1 MHDAYEETSILN
13 ISVQIESMAA
23 YDDNLL
29 IGTREGHLLMYNVPS
44 VSDDNHKLELLR
56 HSKNFNKKRI
66 TQIDVVSEY
75 NLLIILTD
83 NIICI
88 HDLNSPN
95 FQQLYQLQKTRGAT
109 LFALDIK
116 NETVNAEKETV
127 VHLCVAV
134 KRKLQLYSSKGKK
147 FEAFNGIELTV
158 PDIPRE
164 LIQHNP
170 IKWTDT
176 PSAIAW
182 DDPYLLGIVHDRLEV
197 YTIEGCLHIQTIK
210 DLNKARLIYRCKQGK
225 VFVAS
230 ISHVW
235 CVRAVD
241 LTHQIRTLLEQTQ
254 FQLAIKLTSL
264 LDISEEEK
272 QKQIYKIQTL
282 YAHHLFHSK
291 RFQEAMDQFLKI
303 GTDPYEV
310 IMLFPDLVTP
320 SSNNPEVND
329 PTLPKLQDR
338 EKSLRALIIFLT
350 EVRHKLMR
358 DAKPKDKENSEEKSL
373 VDGKKNMTAVATEQ
387 LLKIIDTTL
396 LKCYLQTTDALV
408 APLLRLNHCHL
419 AEAEKTLLMH
429 QKYHEFIILYQT
441 KGQHRKALELLE
453 KHAKE
458 NDSSL
463 KGTARTIQY
472 LQQLGKDH
480 MDLILKFA
488 SWVLNEDPEQ
498 GLRIFLEDMQQV
510 EQLPRPKVL
519 DYLLRCHKDLV
530 ITYLEHVV
538 YVWVDTNPLFHNVLI
553 HQYKE
558 KCLACMSKNA
568 TPAEKQT
575 AQHIRQ
581 KLQQFLEKSTRYT
594 PETILVH
601 FPFDN
606 LLEERAIILERLGRH
621 QQAISIYISLLNDI
635 PKAIEYCYNVYTR
648 YQNQENV
655 DKQKQSDGA
664 DEVYVM
670 LIQQLLKPDNGVLTT
685 GCSPKIQRTAQPD
698 LEMAL
703 ELLEKHA
710 SKINPLKT
718 LEVIPDTVPIGRI
731 KHFLEVSLQEKL
743 NARRR
748 IQVLRSLLYAEHL
761 QVQEQR
767 MHYESQSVLMTEF
780 NICPVCKKRFGN
792 QSHVLSCS
800 MRSVRKPLRGLG
812 NLFRRWKT
820 PNRLGYLRHLLERR
834 VTTHRL
840 PLKSPAEY
848 LHTGS
853 GDRFG
858 GIKQAAGCYSSRLN
872 VIQNNQEGFSIHSS
886 HNHKST
892 YQVVPFC
899 DCRTQETNSQAVVRA
914 ALTGEE
920 KVMELFFLVKVKAK
934 A

>member
-1 MHDAYEETSILN
+1 MHDAYEKISILN
-13 ISVQIESMAA
+13 ISVQIESMTA

-29 IGTREGHLLMYNVPS
+29 IGTREGHLLMYNIPP
-44 VSDDNHKLELLR
+44 VSDDNHKLEILR

-66 TQIDVVSEY
+66 TQIDVVPEY
-75 NLLIILTD
+75 NILIILTD
-83 NIICI
+83 NIVCI

-109 LFALDIK
+109 LFTLDIQRTQSLTGEK
-116 NETVNAEKETV
+116 NTV
-127 VHLCVAV
+127 VRLCVAV
-134 KRKLQLYSSKGKK
+134 KRKLQLYYWKAKK
-147 FEAFNGIELTV
+147 FEEFNDFELTV

-164 LIQHNP
+164 LSWCGETLVLGFRGLSYTILELNGKTKELFPTGKSPEPNVTKLSDTSFVLGKDSQSFVMDTKGELIQHSP
-170 IKWTDT
+170 IKWSDT

-182 DDPYLLGIVHDRLEV
+182 DDPYLLGIVHDKLEI

-230 ISHVW
+230 ISHIW
-235 CVRAVD
+235 CIRAVD
-241 LTHQIRTLLEQTQ
+241 VTLQIRTLLEQTQ
-254 FQLAIKLTSL
+254 FQLALKLTSL
-264 LDISEEEK
+264 SDISEEEK
-272 QKQIYKIQTL
+272 VKQIYKIQTL
-282 YAHHLFHSK
+282 YAHHLFRSK
-291 RFQEAMDQFLKI
+291 RFQEAMDLFLKL

-310 IMLFPDLVTP
+310 IMLFPDLATP
-320 SSNNPEVND
+320 SSNNSETND
-329 PTLPKLQDR
+329 PTLPKLQDHDL
-338 EKSLRALIIFLT
+338 EKGLRALIVFLT
-350 EVRHKLMR
+350 EVRLKLLS
-358 DAKPKDKENSEEKSL
+358 DTKGKDKNNGKEKSL
-373 VDGKKNMTAVATEQ
+373 MEGEKNMTAVATEQ

-429 QKYHEFIILYQT
+429 QKYPELIILYQT

-472 LQQLGKDH
+472 LQHLGKDH

-488 SWVLNEDPEQ
+488 GWVLNEDPEQ
-498 GLRIFLEDMQQV
+498 GLRIFMEDIQEV

-538 YVWVDTNPLFHNVLI
+538 HVWEDTNPLFHDVLI

-558 KCLACMSKNA
+558 KCLTCMSKNA

-575 AQHIRQ
+575 VQHVRQ
-581 KLQQFLEKSTRYT
+581 KLQNFLEKSVHYT

-601 FPFDN
+601 FPFDQ
-606 LLEERAIILERLGRH
+606 LFEERAIILGRLGRH

-635 PKAIEYCYNVYTR
+635 PKATEYCHNVYTN
-648 YQNQENV
+648 YKNQQNA

-670 LIQQLLKPDNGVLTT
+670 LIQQLLQPNKEDLTI
-685 GCSPKIQRTAQPD
+685 GCGPNMQRTVQPD

-703 ELLEKHA
+703 QLLEEHA
-710 SKINPLKT
+710 SKINPLKA
-718 LEVIPDTVPIGRI
+718 LGVLPDSVPIGRI
-731 KHFLEVSLQEKL
+731 KHFLEVSLQENL
-743 NARRR
+743 NTRRR
-748 IQVLRSLLYAEHL
+748 VQVLKGLLCAEHL

-767 MHYESQSVLMTEF
+767 MHYESQNVLMTEF

-792 QSHVLSCS
+792 QSAFARYPNGDIVHYSCQD
-800 MRSVRKPLRGLG
+800 RKG
-812 NLFRRWKT
+812 
-820 PNRLGYLRHLLERR
+820 
-834 VTTHRL
+834 
-840 PLKSPAEY
+840 
-848 LHTGS
+848 
-853 GDRFG
+853 
-858 GIKQAAGCYSSRLN
+858 
-872 VIQNNQEGFSIHSS
+872 
-886 HNHKST
+886 
-892 YQVVPFC
+892 
-899 DCRTQETNSQAVVRA
+899 
-914 ALTGEE
+914 
-920 KVMELFFLVKVKAK
+920 
-934 A
+934 

>member
-1 MHDAYEETSILN
+1 MHNAYEESSILN
-13 ISVQIESMAA
+13 ITVQIESMAA

-44 VSDDNHKLELLR
+44 VPDEHHKLELLR

-66 TQIDVVSEY
+66 TQIEVVPEY

-83 NIICI
+83 NIVCV

-95 FQQLYQLQKTRGAT
+95 FQQVCQLQKTRGAI
-109 LFALDIK
+109 LFALDVQSTQSLTGEK
-116 NETVNAEKETV
+116 NTV
-127 VHLCVAV
+127 VRLCVAV
-134 KRKLQLYSSKGKK
+134 KRKLQLYYWKGKK
-147 FEAFNGIELTV
+147 FVEFKDFELTI

-164 LIQHNP
+164 LCWCGEALVLGFRGLSYTILDLNGKTKELFPTGKSPEPSVTKLSDSSFVLGKDSQSFVMDTKGELVQHNP
-170 IKWTDT
+170 VKWTDI

-182 DDPYLLGIVHDRLEV
+182 DDPYLLGIVHDKLEV
-197 YTIEGCLHIQTIK
+197 YTIDGCLHIQTIK
-210 DLNKARLIYRCKQGK
+210 DLNKARLIYRCRQGK

-230 ISHVW
+230 TSHIW

-241 LTHQIRTLLEQTQ
+241 VTLQIRTLLEQTQ
-254 FQLAIKLTSL
+254 FQLALKLTSL
-264 LDISEEEK
+264 SDVSEEEK
-272 QKQIYKIQTL
+272 TKQIYKIQTL
-282 YAHHLFHSK
+282 YAHHLFRNK
-291 RFQEAMDQFLKI
+291 RFQEAMDLFLKL

-320 SSNNPEVND
+320 SVNNEVSD
-329 PTLPKLQDR
+329 QTELPKLQDHDL
-338 EKSLRALIIFLT
+338 EKGLRALIVFLT
-350 EVRHKLMR
+350 EVRHKLMSDNTSKGNGR
-358 DAKPKDKENSEEKSL
+358 PKENGKDKSL
-373 VDGKKNMTAVATEQ
+373 LLLMEGEKNMTAVATEQ

-429 QKYHEFIILYQT
+429 QKYPELIILYQT

-472 LQQLGKDH
+472 LQHLGKDH

-488 SWVLNEDPEQ
+488 GWVLNEDPEQ
-498 GLRIFLEDMQQV
+498 GLRIFMEDIQEV

-519 DYLLRCHKDLV
+519 DYLLRSHKDLA

-538 YVWVDTNPLFHNVLI
+538 HVWEDTNPLFHNVLI

-558 KCLACMSKNA
+558 KCLTCLSEDA
-568 TPAEKQT
+568 TPAEKQM
-575 AQHIRQ
+575 AQHVRQ
-581 KLQQFLEKSTRYT
+581 KLQQFLEKSAHYT

-601 FPFDN
+601 FPFDR
-606 LLEERAIILERLGRH
+606 LFEERAIILGRVGGH
-621 QQAISIYISLLNDI
+621 QQALSIYINLLNDVQ
-635 PKAIEYCYNVYTR
+635 KATEYCHNVYTA
-648 YQNQENV
+648 YHQNHRENA
-655 DKQKQSDGA
+655 DKQKQSDGGA
-664 DEVYVM
+664 DQVYVL
-670 LIQQLLKPDNGVLTT
+670 LIQQLLTEPEQRAAT
-685 GCSPKIQRTAQPD
+685 GCGSPEIQRTAQPD

-703 ELLEKHA
+703 QLLEKHA
-710 SKINPLKT
+710 SKINPLKA
-718 LEVIPDTVPIGRI
+718 LEVLPDTVPIGRI

-748 IQVLRSLLYAEHL
+748 IQVLKGLLCAEHL

-792 QSHVLSCS
+792 QSAFARYPNGEIVHYSCQD
-800 MRSVRKPLRGLG
+800 RKG
-812 NLFRRWKT
+812 
-820 PNRLGYLRHLLERR
+820 
-834 VTTHRL
+834 
-840 PLKSPAEY
+840 
-848 LHTGS
+848 
-853 GDRFG
+853 
-858 GIKQAAGCYSSRLN
+858 
-872 VIQNNQEGFSIHSS
+872 
-886 HNHKST
+886 
-892 YQVVPFC
+892 
-899 DCRTQETNSQAVVRA
+899 
-914 ALTGEE
+914 
-920 KVMELFFLVKVKAK
+920 
-934 A
+934 

>member
-13 ISVQIESMAA
+13 IAVQIESMAA

-66 TQIDVVSEY
+66 NQIDVVPEH

-83 NIICI
+83 NIVCV

-95 FQQLYQLQKTRGAT
+95 FQQISQLQKTRGAT
-109 LFALDIK
+109 LFTLDVQTSSNGEK
-116 NETVNAEKETV
+116 NTV
-127 VHLCVAV
+127 VRLCVAV
-134 KRKLQLYSSKGKK
+134 KRKLQLYSWKGKK
-147 FEAFNGIELTV
+147 FEEYGDFELSV
-158 PDIPRE
+158 SDIPRELSWCGESLILGFRGLSYTILDLKGKPKELFPTGKSPEPSVTKLSDNSFVLGKDSQSFIMDTKGE

-170 IKWTDT
+170 LKWSDT

-182 DDPYLLGIVHDRLEV
+182 DDPYLLGIVHDRLEI
-197 YTIEGCLHIQTIK
+197 YTIEGCMHIQTIK

-230 ISHVW
+230 ISHIW
-235 CVRAVD
+235 CVRGVD
-241 LTHQIRTLLEQTQ
+241 VTHQIRTLLEQDQ
-254 FQLAIKLTSL
+254 FQLALKLTSL
-264 LDISEEEK
+264 SDISEEEK
-272 QKQIYKIQTL
+272 IKQTYKIQTL
-282 YAHHLFHSK
+282 YAHHLFHNK
-291 RFQEAMDQFLKI
+291 RFQDAMDLFLKL

-310 IMLFPDLVTP
+310 ITLFPHLVTP
-320 SSNNPEVND
+320 STNNSEVSD
-329 PTLPKLQDR
+329 PSLPKLQDHDL
-338 EKSLRALIIFLT
+338 EKGLRALIVFLT
-350 EVRHKLMR
+350 EVRHKLLG
-358 DAKPKDKENSEEKSL
+358 DPKSKDKDNNKEKGL
-373 VDGKKNMTAVATEQ
+373 IEGEKNMTAVATEQ

-429 QKYHEFIILYQT
+429 QKYPELIILYQT
-441 KGQHRKALELLE
+441 KGQHKKALELLE

-463 KGTARTIQY
+463 KGTERTIQY
-472 LQQLGKDH
+472 LQHLGKDH

-488 SWVLNEDPEQ
+488 GWVLNEDPEQ
-498 GLRIFLEDMQQV
+498 GLRIFMEDIQEV

-538 YVWVDTNPLFHNVLI
+538 HVWEDTNPLYHNVLI

-558 KCLACMSKNA
+558 KCLASMSDTA

-581 KLQQFLEKSTRYT
+581 KLQQFLEKSVHYT

-606 LLEERAIILERLGRH
+606 LYEERAIILGRLGRH
-621 QQAISIYISLLNDI
+621 QQTISIYVSLLNDI
-635 PKAIEYCYNVYTR
+635 SKAIEYCNNVYAK
-648 YQNQENV
+648 YQKQEGT

-664 DEVYVM
+664 DEVYIL
-670 LIQQLLKPDNGVLTT
+670 LIQQLLKPDNEGLPMT
-685 GCSPKIQRTAQPD
+685 GRTPEIQRTPQPD

-703 ELLEKHA
+703 QILEKHA
-710 SKINPLKT
+710 SKINPLKAI
-718 LEVIPDTVPIGRI
+718 EVLPDTVPIGRI

-748 IQVLRSLLYAEHL
+748 IQVLKGLLYAEHL

-780 NICPVCKKRFGN
+780 NICPVCKKRFSN
-792 QSHVLSCS
+792 QSAFARYPNGDIVHYSCQD
-800 MRSVRKPLRGLG
+800 RK
-812 NLFRRWKT
+812 
-820 PNRLGYLRHLLERR
+820 
-834 VTTHRL
+834 V
-840 PLKSPAEY
+840 
-848 LHTGS
+848 
-853 GDRFG
+853 
-858 GIKQAAGCYSSRLN
+858 
-872 VIQNNQEGFSIHSS
+872 
-886 HNHKST
+886 
-892 YQVVPFC
+892 
-899 DCRTQETNSQAVVRA
+899 
-914 ALTGEE
+914 
-920 KVMELFFLVKVKAK
+920 
-934 A
+934 